1 VDDALD
7 VWAVHGVGG
16 WWGAIATGLFATT
29 AVNSAGANGL
39 FFGNPGQV
47 GVQVLAVVVSSL
59 YAGGA
64 TWLIL
69 KLVDRF
75 VGLRVPEAEEI
86 RGLDASQHGEP
97 AYQI

>member
-1 VDDALD
+1 
-7 VWAVHGVGG
+7 
-16 WWGAIATGLFATT
+16 
-29 AVNSAGANGL
+29 
-39 FFGNPGQV
+39 V

-86 RGLDASQHGEP
+86 RGLDASLHGEP
-97 AYQI
+97 AYQL

>member
-1 VDDALD
+1 M
-7 VWAVHGVGG
+7 
-16 WWGAIATGLFATT
+16 
-29 AVNSAGANGL
+29 
-39 FFGNPGQV
+39 
-47 GVQVLAVVVSSL
+47 SSL

-64 TWLIL
+64 TGVIL